1 METDIHICPELL
13 QMTVEY
19 VWVIALCTVFQIF
32 ATGLVPFIRNLGGAT
47 FAMACMMAGFFT
59 NIMCSCRVLGKV
71 WPAQHGIRSSDR
83 P

>member
-1 METDIHICPELL
+1 
-13 QMTVEY
+13 MTVEY

-59 NIMCSCRVLGKV
+59 NIMYSCRVLGKV
-71 WPAQHGIRSSDR
+71 WPAQHGLRSSDR